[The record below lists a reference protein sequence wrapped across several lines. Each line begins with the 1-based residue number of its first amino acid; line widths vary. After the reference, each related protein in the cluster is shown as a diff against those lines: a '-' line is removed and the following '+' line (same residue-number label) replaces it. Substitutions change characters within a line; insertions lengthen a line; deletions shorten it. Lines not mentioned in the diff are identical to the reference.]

1 MNETAWNTTLNS
13 SMSMGSSGLITLLI
27 FAGIV
32 AVLIGV
38 VGFGLSNLE
47 RYKRIWAI
55 LGAMGTSVVYFA
67 YGLCIVV
74 PAVLLYFL
82 IGWLIDISETWHID
96 PIWIVYIVG
105 GYAGISCIGYV
116 VKRAIDRAKWL
127 QGEMK
132 EVEQDEHR

>member
-1 MNETAWNTTLNS
+1 MNETAWNTALNS
-13 SMSMGSSGLITLLI
+13 SMSTSSLITLLI

-47 RYKRIWAI
+47 RYKRIWAF
-55 LGAMGTSVVYFA
+55 LGKLGMSAVYFA

-96 PIWIVYIVG
+96 PIWIVYIIG
-105 GYAGISCIGYV
+105 GYGGISVIGWFV
-116 VKRAIDRAKWL
+116 RKA
-127 QGEMK
+127 
-132 EVEQDEHR
+132 VERLKTLHERGKGG